1 MSNKNSNLFPDLD
14 TTLQNIGQ
22 VELTEDRKS
31 KLQPLINYI
40 QSKTDRHEVIRL
52 NFICT
57 HNSRRSHLAQ
67 VWAQACAAKFAVA
80 QVYCFSGGTEA
91 TAMYP
96 MVGET
101 LKSAGFSV
109 VRLSDGK
116 NPIYSIK
123 HGPNDQPSVCFS
135 KTYDDPFNPQGEF
148 AAVMTCAQADADC
161 PFVGGAEARI
171 SLGYDDPK
179 AFDDTPQKA
188 AKYAERSLQ
197 IAAEMAYVFSKIKLQ
212 R

>member
-1 MSNKNSNLFPDLD
+1 MSTKDNRLFPELD
-14 TTLQNIGQ
+14 TTLQSIEH

-31 KLQPLINYI
+31 KLQPLIDYI
-40 QSKTDRHEVIRL
+40 QGKSDRNEVIRM

-101 LKSAGFSV
+101 LKSAGFNV

-148 AAVMTCAQADADC
+148 VAVMTCTQADADC
-161 PFVGGAEARI
+161 PIVGGAEVRI
-171 SLGYDDPK
+171 SLPYDDPK
-179 AFDDTPQKA
+179 AFDETPQKA
-188 AKYAERSLQ
+188 AKYRERSQQ
-197 IAAEMAYVFSKIKLQ
+197 IAAEMAFVFSKIKKH